1 MKNKL
6 SNHIQYL
13 QFDENL
19 FNEIYNNNP
28 NEIKNNYSLLYK
40 SLAINNS
47 MAFLWLL
54 NKIDIEPIFGKL
66 IPFVFRKKRKLAHY
80 SLLKKA
86 YPQVFN
92 KPENMKIVFNILFNH
107 SASDEIGK
115 RAIKYMGEISRKY
128 SIIDSFMLERL
139 VNQKQT
145 HNLMI
150 EHMKL
155 GVIPNHIN
163 NFFAE
168 YCKYGSPENIEIF
181 KHLGCDIH
189 YLNDLSLLKAS
200 EYINEPMIFHLI
212 NNEGSDL
219 SVGNYFCVFSLLN
232 EDEYSLLAQSSD
244 DIISFVAEKIL
255 EKKSISKA
263 TLNKFLTH
271 KKFNTA
277 YEYFSAKNDLVH
289 KNLNSGHA
297 KTRVNKI

>member
-19 FNEIYNNNP
+19 FDEIYHKNP
-28 NEIKNNYSLLYK
+28 NVIKNDYSLLYK
-40 SLAINNS
+40 SLAIGNS

-54 NKIDIEPIFGKL
+54 NKIDIEPIFNNL
-66 IPFVFRKKRKLAHY
+66 IPFIFKKKRKLAHY
-80 SLLKKA
+80 KVLKKA

-92 KPENMKIVFNILFNH
+92 KPENIKIVFNILLNY

-115 RAIKYMGEISRKY
+115 RAIKYMSELSKKY
-128 SIIDSFMLERL
+128 SLIDSFILERL
-139 VNQKQT
+139 VNQRQT

-155 GVIPNHIN
+155 GVCPNHIN

-168 YCKYGSPENIEIF
+168 YCKHGSPEHIPVF
-181 KHLGCDIH
+181 KSLGCDIH
-189 YLNDLSLLKAS
+189 YLNDLALLKAS
-200 EYINEPMIFHLI
+200 EYINEPMIFHLVGK
-212 NNEGSDL
+212 EDSDL
-219 SVGNYFCVFSLLN
+219 SVGNYFCVESLLN
-232 EDEYSLLAQSSD
+232 EDEYALCTPTSNEA
-244 DIISFVAEKIL
+244 ISFLAEKIF

-263 TLNKFLTH
+263 VLNKFLNN

-277 YEYFSAKNDLVH
+277 YQYFSAQNDLAH
-289 KNLNSGHA
+289 NTSDKIDS
-297 KTRVNKI
+297 KKKINKI